1 MCIVYVLAN
10 SCGQVEIAMLIYLW
24 VNLGGNLSGTTTT
37 LAIAAKNY
45 YTDFLLYNS
54 IIPQKQLPKSWFVCL
69 QTIRK

>member
-54 IIPQKQLPKSWFVCL
+54 IIPQKQLPKSWFGFFANYP
-69 QTIRK
+69 

>member
-54 IIPQKQLPKSWFVCL
+54 IIPLSKATSKILVRFFCNSQ
-69 QTIRK
+69 